1 MSYKSNETNKGKTWS
16 KEEKDD
22 LLKELLER
30 KSFDEIADSHKRT
43 SGSIEYQGLNIAVDM
58 LDTKSI
64 DEVVEMFIFSK
75 SDIEYH
81 KGKLDYK
88 KIQSDTRK
96 EEREKLKEEN
106 KKFDNKMLYDK
117 ITELSKEILS
127 LQTTIINIEDKMT
140 YCEEEIARLKGKPI
154 MSPEPEL

>member
-1 MSYKSNETNKGKTWS
+1 MSYKSNETNKGKPWS

-30 KSFDEIADSHKRT
+30 KSFDEIAESHKR
-43 SGSIEYQGLNIAVDM
+43 SSVSIKYQGLNIAVEM

-75 SDIEYH
+75 DKIEEWQV
-81 KGKLDYK
+81 KLDYK

-117 ITELSKEILS
+117 ITGLSKEILT
-127 LQTTIINIEDKMT
+127 LKTTLINIKDKMIFH
-140 YCEEEIARLKGKPI
+140 EEEIARLKGKPT

>member
-1 MSYKSNETNKGKTWS
+1 MK
-16 KEEKDD
+16 
-22 LLKELLER
+22 
-30 KSFDEIADSHKRT
+30 
-43 SGSIEYQGLNIAVDM
+43 
-58 LDTKSI
+58 
-64 DEVVEMFIFSK
+64 VVEMFIFSK

-117 ITELSKEILS
+117 ITGLSKEILS
-127 LQTTIINIEDKMT
+127 LQTIIINIEDKMT
-140 YCEEEIARLKGKPI
+140 FHEEEIARLKGKPT